1 VRVAVVGCGTAGAAS
16 AILLARAGH
25 DVTVHERFA
34 DPSPVG
40 AGLLLQPTGLAVLD
54 RLGLGDR
61 IRAGGDEIRRLVG
74 VTAGGR
80 RVMDL
85 AYADLA
91 PGLTG
96 LGVHR
101 GALFGALFDAL
112 RESGTRLELG
122 HTLTSLDE
130 LDAELVVV
138 AGGARSELRPP
149 GRVREYPWGAL
160 WCIVPDPERVYGGEL
175 AQTYRGTAEM
185 VGFLPTGGAVSLFW
199 SVRAGEPPPADL
211 GAWADRVCA
220 LQPRAR
226 PILDLLTS
234 TAELLPATYR
244 DVRLPA
250 WHAGRSVFLGDAGH
264 AMSPQLGQ
272 GANLALMDAA
282 VLADCLAAERDDVPA
297 ALARYSATR
306 RRHLRFYARAS
317 RALTPVFQ
325 SRGNVLSR
333 PRDLL
338 MGPAGRVPWVRRQM
352 LATLAGIK
360 EGPFR
365 TAALPGG
372 RDPGT
377 RDVGGGTGL

>member
-1 VRVAVVGCGTAGAAS
+1 MRVAVVGCGTAGAAS

-25 DVTVHERFA
+25 EVTVHERFA
-34 DPSPVG
+34 DPSPIG

-54 RLGLGDR
+54 RLGLGER
-61 IRAGGDEIRRLVG
+61 VRAGGDAIHRLVG
-74 VTAGGR
+74 VTAAGR
-80 RVMDL
+80 EVMDL

-91 PGLTG
+91 PGLSG

-101 GALFGALFDAL
+101 GALFGALLDAL
-112 RESGTRLELG
+112 RGTEARLELG
-122 HTLTSLDE
+122 RAVTSLGE

-138 AGGARSELRPP
+138 ADGARSELRPP
-149 GRVREYPWGAL
+149 GRVRAYPWGAL
-160 WCIVPDPERVYGGEL
+160 WCIVPDPDGAFAGEL
-175 AQTYRGTAEM
+175 AQTYRGTEEM

-199 SVRAGEPPPADL
+199 SVRAGAPPTTDL
-211 GAWADRVCA
+211 EAWADRVCA

-226 PILDLLTS
+226 AIVERLSSP
-234 TAELLPATYR
+234 AELLPATYW

-250 WHAGRSVFLGDAGH
+250 WHAGRAVFLGDAGH

-282 VLADCLAAERDDVPA
+282 ALADCLAAEGDDVPV
-297 ALARYSATR
+297 ALARYSAER

-325 SRGNVLSR
+325 SRGDVLSR

-338 MGPAGRVPWVRRQM
+338 MGPAGRIPWVRRQM
-352 LATLAGIK
+352 LATLAGVK

-365 TAALPGG
+365 TRPLPPIFG
-372 RDPGT
+372 R
-377 RDVGGGTGL
+377 

>member
-1 VRVAVVGCGTAGAAS
+1 MRVAIVGCGTAGAA
-16 AILLARAGH
+16 AATLLARTGH
-25 DVTVHERFA
+25 EVTVHERFA

-61 IRAGGDEIRRLVG
+61 IRAGGDEIHRLVG
-74 VTAGGR
+74 ATASGR

-101 GALFGALFDAL
+101 GALFAALLDAL
-112 RESGTRLELG
+112 RGTTARLELG
-122 HTLTSLDE
+122 HVVTSTDE
-130 LDAELVVV
+130 LEADLVVV

-149 GRVREYPWGAL
+149 GGRVRAYPWGAL
-160 WCIVPDPERVYGGEL
+160 WCIVPDPDRVFGGEL
-175 AQTYRGTAEM
+175 AQTYRGTEEM

-199 SVRAGEPPPADL
+199 SVRAGAPPPGDL
-211 GAWADRVCA
+211 DAWAERVCA

-226 PILDLLTS
+226 PIVEQLGS
-234 TAELLPATYR
+234 AAELLPATYW
-244 DVRLPA
+244 DVRLPV
-250 WHAGRSVFLGDAGH
+250 WHTRRTVFLGDAGH

-282 VLADCLAAERDDVPA
+282 VLADSLAAEGDDVPA
-297 ALARYSATR
+297 ALARYSGAR

-352 LATLAGIK
+352 LETLAGLK

-365 TAALPGG
+365 TRPLPGVGEPG
-372 RDPGT
+372 RPAE
-377 RDVGGGTGL
+377 